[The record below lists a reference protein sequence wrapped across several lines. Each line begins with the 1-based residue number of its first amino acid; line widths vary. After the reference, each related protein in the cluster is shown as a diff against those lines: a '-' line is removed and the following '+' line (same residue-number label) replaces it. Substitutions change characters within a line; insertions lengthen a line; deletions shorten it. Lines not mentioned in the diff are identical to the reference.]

1 MRVEQVA
8 GAAQLSVDTVRY
20 YQKIGILHPPTREGR
35 VAVYDDSHSDRLNE
49 IRQLSDDGF
58 SLAQIQRLA
67 DSAPH
72 PLLTSLNGA
81 ADSLSLNELVVA
93 SGIDQEIVHLAVDA
107 GLIRPLSTD
116 GEQFGIATL
125 SMLKAGVELLDAGV
139 PFAELIHL
147 AVRHAD
153 HVESVAKDAVA
164 LFAKHLDE
172 TSTSSQTQLV
182 EDIVP
187 LVTELVAQHFRQTL
201 IEQVGRH
208 LLDGGDSE

>member
-1 MRVEQVA
+1 MRAEQLA
-8 GAAQLSVDTVRY
+8 GDAQLSVDTIRY
-20 YQKIGILHPPTREGR
+20 YQKIGILHAPTREGR
-35 VAVYDDSHSDRLNE
+35 VAVYDGSHSDRLHE
-49 IRQLSDDGF
+49 IRKLSDDGF

-81 ADSLSLNELVVA
+81 ADSLSLDELITA
-93 SGIDQEIVHLAVDA
+93 SGINREIVHLAVDA
-107 GLIRPLSTD
+107 GLIRPLNTD

-139 PFAELIHL
+139 PFDELIHL

-164 LFAKHLDE
+164 LFVKHLDE

-182 EDIVP
+182 ESIVP

-201 IEQVGRH
+201 VEQVGRH
-208 LLDGGDSE
+208 LLDGGRSE

>member
-1 MRVEQVA
+1 M
-8 GAAQLSVDTVRY
+8 
-20 YQKIGILHPPTREGR
+20 
-35 VAVYDDSHSDRLNE
+35 
-49 IRQLSDDGF
+49 
-58 SLAQIQRLA
+58 
-67 DSAPH
+67 
-72 PLLTSLNGA
+72 
-81 ADSLSLNELVVA
+81 VVA

-139 PFAELIHL
+139 PFDELIHL

>member
-139 PFAELIHL
+139 PFDELIHL

-182 EDIVP
+182 EGIVP

>member
-1 MRVEQVA
+1 M
-8 GAAQLSVDTVRY
+8 
-20 YQKIGILHPPTREGR
+20 
-35 VAVYDDSHSDRLNE
+35 
-49 IRQLSDDGF
+49 
-58 SLAQIQRLA
+58 
-67 DSAPH
+67 
-72 PLLTSLNGA
+72 
-81 ADSLSLNELVVA
+81 
-93 SGIDQEIVHLAVDA
+93 HLAVDA

-139 PFAELIHL
+139 PFDELIHL

>member
-1 MRVEQVA
+1 MRVEQLA
-8 GAAQLSVDTVRY
+8 GDAQLSVDTVRY

-35 VAVYDDSHSDRLNE
+35 VAVYDDSHSDRLHE

-72 PLLTSLNGA
+72 PLLASLNGA
-81 ADSLSLNELVVA
+81 TDSLSIDELVAA
-93 SGIDQEIVHLAVDA
+93 SGIDREIVYLAVDA

-139 PFAELIHL
+139 PFDELIHL

-172 TSTSSQTQLV
+172 KSTSSQTQLV
-182 EDIVP
+182 ESILP

-208 LLDGGDSE
+208 LLEDGASE

>member
-107 GLIRPLSTD
+107 GLISPLSTD

-125 SMLKAGVELLDAGV
+125 SMLKAGVALRDAGV
-139 PFAELIHL
+139 PFDELIHL

>member
-1 MRVEQVA
+1 MDYNYA
-8 GAAQLSVDTVRY
+8 TVFRY
-20 YQKIGILHPPTREGR
+20 PDEHGLWFMLVTCYWHWYDRRPEGIVLNSGYNLGPN
-35 VAVYDDSHSDRLNE
+35 ANDIRL
-49 IRQLSDDGF
+49 
-58 SLAQIQRLA
+58 
-67 DSAPH
+67 
-72 PLLTSLNGA
+72 
-81 ADSLSLNELVVA
+81 LV
-93 SGIDQEIVHLAVDA
+93 
-107 GLIRPLSTD
+107 STD

-139 PFAELIHL
+139 PFDELIHL

>member
-1 MRVEQVA
+1 MRVEQLA
-8 GAAQLSVDTVRY
+8 GDAQLSVDTVRY
-20 YQKIGILHPPTREGR
+20 YQKIGILHPPAREGR
-35 VAVYDDSHSDRLNE
+35 VAVYDDSHSDRLHE

-58 SLAQIQRLA
+58 SLAQIQQLA

-81 ADSLSLNELVVA
+81 ADSLSIDELVAA
-93 SGIDQEIVHLAVDA
+93 SGIDKEIVHLAVDA
-107 GLIRPLSTD
+107 GLIRPLTTD

-139 PFAELIHL
+139 PFDELIHL

-182 EDIVP
+182 ESILP

-208 LLDGGDSE
+208 LLEDGASE

>member
-139 PFAELIHL
+139 PLDELIHL

>member
-1 MRVEQVA
+1 MRVEQLA
-8 GAAQLSVDTVRY
+8 GDAQLSVDTVRY
-20 YQKIGILHPPTREGR
+20 YQKIGILHPPAREGR
-35 VAVYDDSHSDRLNE
+35 VAVYDDSHSDRLHE

-58 SLAQIQRLA
+58 SLAQIQQLA

-81 ADSLSLNELVVA
+81 ADSLSIDELVAA
-93 SGIDQEIVHLAVDA
+93 SGIVKEIVHLAVDA

-125 SMLKAGVELLDAGV
+125 SMLQAGVELLDAGV
-139 PFAELIHL
+139 PFDELIHL

-182 EDIVP
+182 ESILP

-208 LLDGGDSE
+208 LLEDGASE

>member
-1 MRVEQVA
+1 VRVEQVA

-139 PFAELIHL
+139 PFGELIHL

>member
-1 MRVEQVA
+1 MRVEQLA
-8 GAAQLSVDTVRY
+8 GDAQLSVDTVRY
-20 YQKIGILHPPTREGR
+20 YQKIGILHPPAREGR
-35 VAVYDDSHSDRLNE
+35 VAVYDDSHSDRLHE

-58 SLAQIQRLA
+58 SLAQIQQLA

-81 ADSLSLNELVVA
+81 ADSLSIDELVAA
-93 SGIDQEIVHLAVDA
+93 SGIDKEIVHLAVDA

-116 GEQFGIATL
+116 GKQFGIATL
-125 SMLKAGVELLDAGV
+125 SMLQAGVELLDAGV
-139 PFAELIHL
+139 PFDELIHL

-182 EDIVP
+182 ESILP

-208 LLDGGDSE
+208 LLEDGASE

>member
-1 MRVEQVA
+1 MRVEQLA
-8 GAAQLSVDTVRY
+8 GDAQLSVDTVRY
-20 YQKIGILHPPTREGR
+20 YQKIGILHPPAREGR
-35 VAVYDDSHSDRLNE
+35 VAVYDDSHSDRLHE

-58 SLAQIQRLA
+58 SLAQIQQLA

-81 ADSLSLNELVVA
+81 ADSLSIDELVAA
-93 SGIDQEIVHLAVDA
+93 SGIDKEIVHLAVDA

-125 SMLKAGVELLDAGV
+125 SMLKAGVALLDAGV
-139 PFAELIHL
+139 PFDELIHL

-164 LFAKHLDE
+164 LYAKHLDE

-182 EDIVP
+182 ESILP

-208 LLDGGDSE
+208 LLEDGASE